1 MSIDG
6 KRTLDRSV
14 SKRPERER
22 WKTLCNE
29 TLEHWTS
36 PETLSGLSSL
46 NIWIVPLYPTSILF
60 SWIWFTRWS
69 FFQPSLHAVDAVIE
83 YIAPGRSMLIF
94 IAVALLF
101 RIFQFFLASTGCRK
115 EFFLARFL
123 SMKPS
128 HMKCLQNRPYFDIIS
143 ESHSSCFHTLL
154 ESEKRKKSSPKIQT
168 QKSCNLFLSPFPMPL
183 SRFVSMV
190 LYCHF

>member
-1 MSIDG
+1 MWASVQSESAGKHCATKHWSIE
-6 KRTLDRSV
+6 R
-14 SKRPERER
+14 RPR
-22 WKTLCNE
+22 
-29 TLEHWTS
+29 
-36 PETLSGLSSL
+36 LSGLSSL

-123 SMKPS
+123 STKPS

-168 QKSCNLFLSPFPMPL
+168 QKSCNLFLSRDSSPWCFIVTFNFFD
-183 SRFVSMV
+183 SVW
-190 LYCHF
+190 HFEMRNSK